1 MALILAG
8 MLAFA
13 LIHSLTADPRAK
25 NWFINRF
32 GEYAY
37 HGWYRLIYNLLSVVI
52 LAPIMLIIG
61 QDKHVLYAIPA
72 EFGFV
77 FSVLQLIGS
86 IGVVISLLQI
96 NILRFAGIT
105 QLVAYLRGTAL
116 PLPTEKLKTG
126 GLYAFVRHPLYF
138 FALLSL
144 WFISPMTGLMFA
156 FNIAA
161 TAYFVIGSLIEEQR
175 MLRYF
180 GAEYATYRRRVGW
193 LLPIPRWRV
202 TQ

>member
-1 MALILAG
+1 MLLILAG

-25 NWFINRF
+25 NWFSNRF
-32 GEYAY
+32 GDRAY
-37 HGWYRLIYNLLSVVI
+37 EGWYRLIYNMLSVII
-52 LAPIMLIIG
+52 LAPLLLVIG
-61 QDKHVLYAIPA
+61 QAGNRLYTIPDA
-72 EFGFV
+72 LAPL
-77 FSVLQLIGS
+77 FSILQLIGS

-96 NILRFAGIT
+96 NLLRFAGIT
-105 QLVAYLRGTAL
+105 QVVAYLRGEPL
-116 PLPTEKLKTG
+116 PLPPEQLQTG

-138 FALLSL
+138 FSLLSL
-144 WFISPMTGLMFA
+144 WFIAPMTDLMFA

-180 GAEYATYRRRVGW
+180 GTEYAVYRARVGW
-193 LLPIPRWRV
+193 LFPIPRWRT